1 MLDGAITGSLNRTA
15 AEDLRDNLECAVA
28 GLVEMKI
35 AQAANAS
42 DELGEL
48 LETQESIV
56 GDLFTQ
62 LTRAVAARL
71 AARL

>member
-1 MLDGAITGSLNRTA
+1 
-15 AEDLRDNLECAVA
+15 
-28 GLVEMKI
+28 MKI

-48 LETQESIV
+48 LETQESVV
-56 GDLFTQ
+56 GDLFAQ